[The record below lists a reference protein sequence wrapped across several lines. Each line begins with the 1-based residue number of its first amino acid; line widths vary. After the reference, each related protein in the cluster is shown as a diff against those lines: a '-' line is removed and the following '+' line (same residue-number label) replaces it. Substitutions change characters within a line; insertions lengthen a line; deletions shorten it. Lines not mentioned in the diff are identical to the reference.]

1 MTGRD
6 GPQLIAYADRLAGD
20 LHGLAALLDGPL
32 ADAFAGVHVLPFFTP
47 IDGADAGFDPDDH
60 TAVDPRLGDWDD
72 VSRLSED
79 RHVMADLICNHVSDG
94 SPRFR
99 DWFANGT
106 ASEFDGMF
114 LTRESVFGPDPVE
127 ADLDRITR
135 PRPGRP
141 FTPVTLADGTRH
153 HLWTTFTPQQVD
165 IDVHHPQGRAYLE
178 SILDRFAAHGITQ
191 VRLDAVGYCVK
202 TPGTSC
208 FLTPD
213 TYAFVDQLSG
223 WCAQRGLT
231 VLVEVHAHWTQQ
243 VEVAGRVER
252 AYDFALP
259 PLLLHVLHGGD
270 PAPLA
275 RWLAE
280 RPTNVVTALDT
291 HDGIG
296 VRDVAPG
303 PEGPGLLEEDQV
315 DALVEAIHAA
325 TGGTSRLATGAT
337 SSNVDLYQVNA
348 TFLSALGGDHDAL
361 YAARTV
367 QVLLEGTPQVY
378 YVGLLHGTDDAD
390 LLASTGVGRD
400 VNRHRYTPTEVAE
413 ALGSAPVQ
421 RLLALLAL
429 RRRHP
434 AFDGRCTLRCDGPVV
449 SIAWEHDGRTLAAR
463 VDLHARSVEVAVDGQ
478 VREDLTVG
486 PR

>member
-1 MTGRD
+1 MTDRD

-20 LHGLAALLDGPL
+20 LRGLAALLDGPL

-47 IDGADAGFDPDDH
+47 IDGSDAGFDPDDH
-60 TAVDPRLGDWDD
+60 TAVDPRLGGWDD
-72 VSRLSED
+72 VAKLAEG
-79 RHVMADLICNHVSDG
+79 RHVMADLICNHVSDR

-99 DWFANGT
+99 DWFAKGT
-106 ASEFDGMF
+106 DSAFDGMF
-114 LTRESVFGPDPVE
+114 LTRESVFGPDPDE

-141 FTPVTLADGTRH
+141 FTPVTLADGTTH

-165 IDVHHPQGRAYLE
+165 IDVHHPQGRAYLQ
-178 SILDRFAAHGITQ
+178 SILDRFAENGITQ

-208 FLTPD
+208 FLTPE
-213 TYAFVDQLSG
+213 TYAFVDELSA
-223 WCAQRGLT
+223 WCADRGLT

-243 VEVAGRVER
+243 VEIAGRVDR

-270 PAPLA
+270 PEPLA

-303 PEGPGLLEEDQV
+303 PEGPGLLDEDQV
-315 DALVEAIHAA
+315 DALVEAVHEA
-325 TGGTSRLATGAT
+325 TGGTSRLATGAAA
-337 SSNVDLYQVNA
+337 SNVDLYQVNA

-378 YVGLLHGTDDAD
+378 YVGLLHGADDAG
-390 LLASTGVGRD
+390 LLGTTGVGRD
-400 VNRHRYTPTEVAE
+400 VNRHHYTPDEVEA
-413 ALGSAPVQ
+413 ALGSAPVR
-421 RLLALLAL
+421 RLLGLLAL
-429 RRRHP
+429 RRTHP
-434 AFDGRCTLRCDGPVV
+434 AFDGTCTVRCDGPVV
-449 SIAWEHDGRTLAAR
+449 AVTWEHDGRTLAGR
-463 VDLHARSVEVAVDGQ
+463 IDLHARSVEVTVDGQ
-478 VREDLTVG
+478 VRDDLTVG